1 MDTIF
6 FTEAAEQTEQTKV
19 AGNDTSATLR
29 LFRNGVQK

>member
-6 FTEAAEQTEQTKV
+6 FTEAAEQTKV
-19 AGNDTSATLR
+19 AGKDTSATLR